1 MDAFEAN
8 TAYGVREIDNTAYVP
23 YTMLK
28 DAIGYGTTLL
38 TYERERNFFKIDA
51 KEGMAY
57 TTVGTFEATIDGAKI
72 KVKHPVVDV
81 DGIAYVPVMLMFD
94 LYGFDVRNLGNGIYA
109 FGEEIN
115 VDAAL
120 RAAELI

>member
-1 MDAFEAN
+1 MNAFEAN
-8 TAYGVREIDNTAYVP
+8 TAYGVREIDGTAYVP

-51 KEGMAY
+51 KEGMGY
-57 TTVGTFEATIDGAKI
+57 LTLNTKQATIDGMKI
-72 KVKHPVVDV
+72 DISYPVVDI

-94 LYGFDVRNLGNGIYA
+94 MFGYDVRNLGNGIYA
-109 FGEEIN
+109 FGEEIDTD
-115 VDAAL
+115 VAL